1 MNSCY
6 LKFIEKDLFFIN
18 IKLIES
24 STEIVEK
31 VTDNIDCMGFGKG
44 HTLKIYGNFS
54 PAIAFAIANCV
65 LPLFITLAVYDPELE
80 AYLVVVSH
88 NPDLQIGRTIA
99 RENWYAIDLNNEKT
113 KVAKFKSE
121 SEAEEF
127 VNSQNNENSDYK
139 IVFA

>member
-1 MNSCY
+1 MSSCY

-18 IKLIES
+18 IKPIES

-31 VTDNIDCMGFGKG
+31 VTYNIDCMPFGKG

-54 PAIAFAIANCV
+54 PSIAFAIANCV
-65 LPLFITLAVYDPELE
+65 LPLFTTVAVYDSELE
-80 AYLVVVSH
+80 AYLVAVSH

-99 RENWYAIDLNNEKT
+99 PENWYAIDLNNEDS
-113 KVAKFKSE
+113 KVAKFNSE
-121 SEAEEF
+121 SETKEF
-127 VNSQNNENSDYK
+127 VNSHNENSDYK

>member
-18 IKLIES
+18 IKPIES

-31 VTDNIDCMGFGKG
+31 VTYNIDCMGFGEG

-54 PAIAFAIANCV
+54 PAIAFAIANCT
-65 LPLFITLAVYDPELE
+65 LPLFITLAVYDPDLE
-80 AYLVVVSH
+80 AYLVAVSH

-99 RENWYAIDLNNEKT
+99 PENWYAIDLNNEDS
-113 KVAKFKSE
+113 KVAKFKSQ

-127 VNSQNNENSDYK
+127 VSSQNNENSDYK

>member
-6 LKFIEKDLFFIN
+6 LKFIEEDLFFIN
-18 IKLIES
+18 IKPIES
-24 STEIVEK
+24 STEIVDK
-31 VTDNIDCMGFGKG
+31 ITCNIDCMPFGKG
-44 HTLKIYGNFS
+44 HLLKIYGNFS
-54 PAIAFAIANCV
+54 APIAFAIANCT
-65 LPLFITLAVYDPELE
+65 LPLFITLAVYDSELK

-99 RENWYAIDLNNEKT
+99 PENWYAIDLNNESS
-113 KVAKFKSE
+113 KVAKFESE

-127 VNSQNNENSDYK
+127 VNSQDNQNSDYL